1 MNKIYK
7 VVWNTVR
14 NCYVVGSEL
23 ISSKSGRHSTSNGK
37 SSSLKVTLTVLALCG
52 MTALGSGVAPAYAAD
67 AGTAVASQYVA
78 VLVNTDNNYY
88 YTSRGRKVQYG
99 DTRDFDGHS
108 YHKETVS
115 DETYWVRDG
124 YTIKYEENERYPGA
138 QKDNIIK
145 AYKTS
150 SYEADSSDEGLLKS
164 NQIMVESA
172 GISTLTG
179 VDLDN
184 VSGGTYVGAT
194 NSGSTSTPSSFNY
207 MIKDDNG
214 TYVDAGNT
222 NFSKRFKAAT
232 KNTDGTY
239 SYNGEVI
246 ANDNLYVVNEQV
258 GVFLTSSGKVY
269 TGKVFGA
276 NNEVLMTTKSDEGT
290 MYSYWGADTPDPN
303 TKLADMT
310 IGQFNQAL
318 EKVNNN
324 SKAVAGDTIKE
335 IKTTAKTDGG
345 TIDLVRRGQYNSATG
360 KYEGEYTVGDG
371 ITITSHGGTNGE
383 DVKINFS
390 NGTTGFDVAAGSKVE
405 AIKATES
412 TTDITGLKINGET
425 YNIKTGQTYT
435 AGDNITIDGN
445 KISATDT
452 TLVAGKAEK
461 KGDSY
466 IVKDTAGNEVTLEDV
481 ASANKLTEVNN
492 QVTENTQNITRNT
505 QNITKNTTNITELGE
520 KLKGAVMYDST
531 ATGFNKNNVTLGGTT
546 YDSATKTGGTKI
558 TNLARGT
565 NDSDAVNFSQLSE
578 VKDAENYVISGSL
591 SKTDGTITLNRLK
604 DGPVTI
610 TGLNDYVK
618 GIDSYVTS
626 ATLNGN
632 TLTLT
637 RNQGLDSLTVD
648 LSSLTEGLNTSDYRV
663 VANPAKDSGGIYKP
677 DASGNI
683 ELTVQDTKTG
693 ATATVQLSDI
703 ASATTVTN
711 NYTTLDTKIDNT
723 RTDITNEYNTA
734 IDNAKTEIQNDYNTK
749 IDAAK
754 THYYSVNSSATGEG
768 SNYNND
774 GAVGL
779 GSIAVGANAYAN
791 GRIGASAFGNRA
803 YADGERALAVGYGSK
818 AQGLAAIAIGTGSR
832 HGADGTDAIAI
843 GEQSYAKGNY
853 TTAVGGYSQ
862 AVADGATAFGQQAVA
877 SGSNSTAIGIQS
889 QALGNQSTA
898 VGDYSK
904 TEGIATAAFGGH
916 SKTTGDFAT
925 ALGYAS
931 KSVTRGTAV
940 GAASS
945 VTGETGTALGLLST
959 ASANG
964 SVALG
969 AQSSADID
977 AGVTGYNPNAVEG
990 EDLTSPT
997 WTSTLGAVSVG
1008 AAATVDKDGNP
1019 VAQKT
1024 RQITNLAA
1032 GTVDTDAVNVAQLK
1046 KSRVELTDGTNTT
1059 VNSTND
1065 ETDGHVIYSVDVKTN
1080 GTINEGDTNIVTGD
1094 TVYNALQ
1101 NVSWKAQV
1109 NGNDAKTVKKD
1120 GTLNFVNGDNIAITS
1135 NDNGDIKISTT
1146 GLASSGDL
1154 WTAQAGGTDVK
1165 AVNQKVNFVGSDH
1178 ITVTGTDGQI
1188 QFEATGL
1195 ADTDFT
1201 NITNNAVTKIQNI
1214 AKGEDVHIK
1223 ADTYT
1228 VGNDGSV
1235 TMTYVDGNGNP
1246 VTGEAKITGIAKSD
1260 LSNITEE
1267 GDTYITKVANKA
1279 VKVIDGENTTVT
1291 PGKDGDVTTYA
1302 VNVDTSGKIEQN
1314 NTNIVTGDT
1323 VYNALQNVSWKA
1335 QVNGT
1340 DAKTV
1345 KKDGTLNFIDGDN
1358 IAITSNDNGDIKI
1371 STTGLASSGDLWTAQ
1386 AGGTDVNAV
1395 NQKVNFVGSDHITVT
1410 GTDGQIKFEATGL
1423 ADTDFT
1429 NITNNAIT
1437 KIQNIAKGEDVHIKA
1452 DTYTVGNDGSVTMTY
1467 VDGNGNPVTG
1477 EAKITGIAKS
1487 DLSNIT
1493 NEGNNV
1499 INNIAKEAVKVVGGM
1514 NTTVEPSTTTDGPV
1528 EYKVNLNED
1537 VNLGDTIYLNGSD
1550 GSISTTSGGA
1560 QLAFNNSGL
1569 TVSQAKNGLTNE
1581 TRIDGATITVDGG
1594 AGNQTIINGSTAHIG
1609 SVLVNGG
1616 SGTATISGLTN
1627 QTTKYDGF
1635 ANGSGRAATE
1645 EQLKEVDSKAAAA
1658 KTTVTKG
1665 KNITVDEAKAADGSS
1680 TYTVGLETDVVLGDN
1695 AIKLNGSDG
1704 SISATSGGAQLA
1716 FNNSGLTV
1724 SQAKDGLTNETRI
1737 DGATITVDGG
1747 AGNQTII
1754 NGSTAHIGSVLVNGG
1769 SGTAT
1774 ISGLTNQTTKYDGF
1788 ANGSG
1793 RAATEEQLKEVDS
1806 KAAAAKTTVTKGKN
1820 ITVDEAKAADGS
1832 STYTVGLETDVVLG
1846 DNAIKLNGSDGS
1858 ISATSGTSSL
1868 NFNDKGLSLSNGK
1881 NSTVINGGTITV
1893 NGGDSVIS
1901 GTQAT
1906 FGKIT
1911 LNAESGS
1918 TITGLSNTTT
1928 KYDGFATAGR
1938 AATEEQLKEV
1948 AGQAGEAIKTAGKG
1962 WNLTTKGASDSK
1974 TNIAPGG
1981 TVDFSSS
1988 NDNLVISNAGADLS
2002 FSLSDNLDLTNNKD
2016 KKGSVK
2022 VGENTTLTDE
2032 LLQVGKDVSL
2042 TASALNVGT
2051 SSLTTSA
2058 LTVGGLTYISSSG
2071 LNANNRVI
2079 SNVATGVA
2087 DTDAV
2092 NVGQLKS
2099 AISGSQVSI
2108 KAGDGISV
2116 NKAGNQ
2122 YTINVNI
2129 EGLSNEHGTV
2139 SVSTDS
2145 DSSVIPKSTPTE
2157 SETITPAPAKR
2168 MNSLLVAE
2176 DAVVEPENSTST
2188 GEKMYVK
2195 YTSNE
2200 VKLIT
2205 DDITNPEDAVTLN
2218 DGEKIDFVGGKNIT
2232 TSSKQGTDTDG
2243 KNYDK
2248 ITFSLKDDISVTSVT
2263 ADKVTINNGPT
2274 INENGIDMN
2283 GKNIT
2288 NTESITINNGPT
2300 INSSGIDMNSQKIT
2314 NLADGEIAEGSTD
2327 AVNGGQLYNTNQ
2339 AVIANAE
2346 NINSL
2351 SHSLNKLDSRINR
2364 VGAGAAAL
2372 AALHPLDF
2380 DPDNKWDFAAGYGN
2394 YAGAN
2399 AVAIGTYYRPNEN
2412 TMFSIGGSFGG
2423 GENMINA
2430 GVSFKLGSGGSGI
2443 TTSKTVMA
2451 KKIKEQD
2458 ELLKAQD
2465 AKMKE
2470 QDEKIAKLEA
2480 LVAQQGEMIQQALGK
2495 K

>member
-67 AGTAVASQYVA
+67 ADTAVASQYVA
-78 VLVNTDNNYY
+78 VLVNDSNNS
-88 YTSRGRKVQYG
+88 SRNYR
-99 DTRDFDGHS
+99 TFDGYS

-115 DETYWVRDG
+115 GETYWVRNG

-138 QKDNIIK
+138 RKDNIIK
-145 AYKTS
+145 AYKTD
-150 SYEADSSDEGLLKS
+150 SYTSSSDKGLLKS
-164 NQIMVESA
+164 NQIMIESA

-179 VDLDN
+179 VDLDD

-239 SYNGEVI
+239 SYKGEVV
-246 ANDNLYVVNEQV
+246 ANDNLYVVDNKV
-258 GVFLTSSGKVY
+258 GIFLTSRGKVY

-276 NNEVLMTTKSDEGT
+276 NNEVLMTTKSDAGT

-324 SKAVAGDTIKE
+324 SKAVAGDTIKA

-360 KYEGEYTVGDG
+360 QYEGEYTVGDG

-383 DVKINFS
+383 DVKINFN

-452 TLVAGKAEK
+452 ALVDGKAEK

-492 QVTENTQNITRNT
+492 QVTENTK
-505 QNITKNTTNITELGE
+505 NITKNTTNITELGE

-604 DGPVTI
+604 DSPVTI
-610 TGLNDYVK
+610 TGLKDYVK

-648 LSSLTEGLNTSDYRV
+648 LSSLTEGLNKSDYRV
-663 VANPAKDSGGIYKP
+663 VANPAEGSNGIYTP
-677 DASGNI
+677 DDKGNI

-711 NYTTLDTKIDNT
+711 NYNTLDTKIDNT

-803 YADGERALAVGYGSK
+803 YADGERTLAVGYGAK
-818 AQGLAAIAIGTGSR
+818 AQGLAAIAIGTGSL

-843 GEQSYAKGNY
+843 GEQSDAKGNY
-853 TTAVGGYSQ
+853 TTAVGGYSR

-877 SGSNSTAIGIQS
+877 SGSHSTAIGMQS

-904 TEGIATAAFGGH
+904 TEGTAAAAFGGY
-916 SKTTGDFAT
+916 SKTTGNFAT

-1032 GTVDTDAVNVAQLK
+1032 GTADTDAVNVAQLK

-1059 VNSTND
+1059 VKSTND
-1065 ETDGHVIYSVDVKTN
+1065 QTDGHVIYSVDVKTN
-1080 GTINEGDTNIVTGD
+1080 GTIKQGDTNIVTGD
-1094 TVYNALQ
+1094 TVYNALKD
-1101 NVSWKAQV
+1101 VSWTANV
-1109 NGNDAKTVKKD
+1109 NGQAAKTVKKD
-1120 GTLNFVNGDNIAITS
+1120 GTLNFVNGDNISIS
-1135 NDNGDIKISTT
+1135 NEKGDIKISTT

-1188 QFEATGL
+1188 
-1195 ADTDFT
+1195 
-1201 NITNNAVTKIQNI
+1201 
-1214 AKGEDVHIK
+1214 
-1223 ADTYT
+1223 
-1228 VGNDGSV
+1228 
-1235 TMTYVDGNGNP
+1235 
-1246 VTGEAKITGIAKSD
+1246 
-1260 LSNITEE
+1260 
-1267 GDTYITKVANKA
+1267 
-1279 VKVIDGENTTVT
+1279 
-1291 PGKDGDVTTYA
+1291 
-1302 VNVDTSGKIEQN
+1302 
-1314 NTNIVTGDT
+1314 
-1323 VYNALQNVSWKA
+1323 
-1335 QVNGT
+1335 
-1340 DAKTV
+1340 
-1345 KKDGTLNFIDGDN
+1345 
-1358 IAITSNDNGDIKI
+1358 
-1371 STTGLASSGDLWTAQ
+1371 
-1386 AGGTDVNAV
+1386 
-1395 NQKVNFVGSDHITVT
+1395 
-1410 GTDGQIKFEATGL
+1410 KFEATGL
-1423 ADTDFT
+1423 ADTDLT
-1429 NITNNAIT
+1429 NI
-1437 KIQNIAKGEDVHIKA
+1437 
-1452 DTYTVGNDGSVTMTY
+1452 S
-1467 VDGNGNPVTG
+1467 
-1477 EAKITGIAKS
+1477 
-1487 DLSNIT
+1487 
-1493 NEGNNV
+1493 EGGKTV
-1499 INNIAKEAVKVVGGM
+1499 INNLAKEAVKVVKGT
-1514 NTTVEPSTTTDGPV
+1514 NTTVTEGLSEDGKTKTYAVNVDNAAIQAATDVTGENGISVTSAVENGVKKYTVSAKLSNNFAIDQATGNIDLAPSISVGKTNPVTINGNTGEITGLSNKTTTAANFADGSGRAAT
-1528 EYKVNLNED
+1528 EEQLKEVNSKATAAKTTVNAGKNISVNGKSDENGSAYTVALAED
-1537 VNLGDTIYLNGSD
+1537 VSLGNNAIQLKGTD
-1550 GSISTTSGGA
+1550 GSISAKSGGA

-1581 TRIDGATITVDGG
+1581 TRINGAEITVDGG
-1594 AGNQTIINGSTAHIG
+1594 AGNQTIINGSTARIG

-1645 EQLKEVDSKAAAA
+1645 EQLKEVA
-1658 KTTVTKG
+1658 G
-1665 KNITVDEAKAADGSS
+1665 K
-1680 TYTVGLETDVVLGDN
+1680 
-1695 AIKLNGSDG
+1695 
-1704 SISATSGGAQLA
+1704 
-1716 FNNSGLTV
+1716 
-1724 SQAKDGLTNETRI
+1724 
-1737 DGATITVDGG
+1737 
-1747 AGNQTII
+1747 
-1754 NGSTAHIGSVLVNGG
+1754 
-1769 SGTAT
+1769 
-1774 ISGLTNQTTKYDGF
+1774 
-1788 ANGSG
+1788 
-1793 RAATEEQLKEVDS
+1793 
-1806 KAAAAKTTVTKGKN
+1806 
-1820 ITVDEAKAADGS
+1820 
-1832 STYTVGLETDVVLG
+1832 
-1846 DNAIKLNGSDGS
+1846 
-1858 ISATSGTSSL
+1858 
-1868 NFNDKGLSLSNGK
+1868 
-1881 NSTVINGGTITV
+1881 
-1893 NGGDSVIS
+1893 
-1901 GTQAT
+1901 
-1906 FGKIT
+1906 
-1911 LNAESGS
+1911 
-1918 TITGLSNTTT
+1918 
-1928 KYDGFATAGR
+1928 
-1938 AATEEQLKEV
+1938 
-1948 AGQAGEAIKTAGKG
+1948 AGEAIETAGKG
-1962 WNLTTKGASDSK
+1962 WNLTTNGKESSK
-1974 TNIAPGG
+1974 TNIKPGG
-1981 TVDFSSS
+1981 TVDFSSN
-1988 NDNLVISNAGADLS
+1988 NDNLLISNAGADLS
-2002 FSLSDNLDLTNNKD
+2002 FSLSDNLDLTKND
-2016 KKGSVK
+2016 SKKGSVK
-2022 VGENTTLTDE
+2022 VGENTTLTDG
-2032 LLQVGKDVSL
+2032 LLQVGTDVSL
-2042 TASALNVGT
+2042 TASALNVGN

-2058 LTVGGLTYISSSG
+2058 LMVGGLTYIDSNG

-2079 SNVATGVA
+2079 SNVAAGIL

-2116 NKAGNQ
+2116 AKTGNQ

-2129 EGLSNEHGTV
+2129 EGVTNNQGKVTV
-2139 SVSTDS
+2139 STGD
-2145 DSSVIPKSTPTE
+2145 
-2157 SETITPAPAKR
+2157 
-2168 MNSLLVAE
+2168 
-2176 DAVVEPENSTST
+2176 STST
-2188 GEKMYVK
+2188 ESGSESGSSGAKKSQVMDLMYR
-2195 YTSNE
+2195 TESNE
-2200 VKLIT
+2200 VAPETTT
-2205 DDITNPEDAVTLN
+2205 DTGKAIQIESIPEDIKLEADDNQAASVVNGETIKIAGDGTNISTAATVT
-2218 DGEKIDFVGGKNIT
+2218 GSG
-2232 TSSKQGTDTDG
+2232 SMDT
-2243 KNYDK
+2243 
-2248 ITFSLKDDISVTSVT
+2248 ISVSLKPDIQVDS
-2263 ADKVTINNGPT
+2263 VTINNGGPI
-2274 INENGIDMN
+2274 INNTGIDMN
-2283 GKNIT
+2283 GKSITNVENIT
-2288 NTESITINNGPT
+2288 VNNGPT

-2480 LVAQQGEMIQQALGK
+2480 LVAQQGEMIQKALGK

>member
-78 VLVNTDNNYY
+78 VLVNSSNNYY
-88 YTSRGRKVQYG
+88 TDYWGRRVQYG
-99 DTRDFDGHS
+99 DDATRTFDGYS

-115 DETYWVRDG
+115 GETYWVRDG
-124 YTIKYEENERYPGA
+124 YSIKYEENERYPGA

-150 SYEADSSDEGLLKS
+150 SYTASSDTGLLKS

-179 VDLDN
+179 VDLDD

-239 SYNGEVI
+239 SYKGEVI

-360 KYEGEYTVGDG
+360 QYEGEYTVGDG

-461 KGDSY
+461 KGGSY

-531 ATGFNKNNVTLGGTT
+531 ATGFNKNNVTLGGTP
-546 YDSATKTGGTKI
+546 YDSTTKTGGTKI

-565 NDSDAVNFSQLSE
+565 KDSDAVNFSQLSE
-578 VKDAENYVISGSL
+578 VKDAENYVTDGSL
-591 SKTDGTITLNRLK
+591 STTDGTITLNRLK

-610 TGLNDYVK
+610 TGLKDYVK
-618 GIDSYVTS
+618 GIDSYVTR

-632 TLTLT
+632 TLTLI
-637 RNQGLDSLTVD
+637 RNQGLDSLTVN
-648 LSSLTEGLNTSDYRV
+648 LGSLTEGLSKSDYRV
-663 VANPAKDSGGIYKP
+663 VANPAEGSNGIYTP
-677 DASGNI
+677 DDKGNI
-683 ELTVQDTKTG
+683 ELTVQDANSDKKT
-693 ATATVQLSDI
+693 TIKLSDI
-703 ASATTVTN
+703 ASATTVNN
-711 NYTTLDTKIDNT
+711 NYNTL
-723 RTDITNEYNTA
+723 
-734 IDNAKTEIQNDYNTK
+734 NTK

-754 THYYSVNSSATGEG
+754 THYFSVNPDNISGAG
-768 SNYNND
+768 NYDND

-779 GSIAVGANAYAN
+779 DSIAVGAGAYAN
-791 GRIGASAFGNRA
+791 GRLGAAAFGNRSN
-803 YADGERALAVGYGSK
+803 ADGERALAVGYNAK
-818 AQGLAAIAIGTGSR
+818 AEGMDTIAIGNSNNDKGAKGTNSIAIGAQAD
-832 HGADGTDAIAI
+832 ADGTQTIYRGKEYTD
-843 GEQSYAKGNY
+843 GTWGNATALGAY
-853 TTAVGGYSQ
+853 TEAG
-862 AVADGATAFGQQAVA
+862 AGATALGA
-877 SGSNSTAIGIQS
+877 SSKARGWN
-889 QALGNQSTA
+889 STA
-898 VGDYSK
+898 VGMRAEAS
-904 TEGIATAAFGGH
+904 AANGV
-916 SKTTGDFAT
+916 
-925 ALGYAS
+925 ALGN
-931 KSVTRGTAV
+931 
-940 GAASS
+940 ASS
-945 VTGETGTALGLLST
+945 ATREADAKGVYDYVGYSAGVVLSDGEKNSTVWHANMGAVSIGNEDFKTGET
-959 ASANG
+959 
-964 SVALG
+964 
-969 AQSSADID
+969 D
-977 AGVTGYNPNAVEG
+977 E
-990 EDLTSPT
+990 
-997 WTSTLGAVSVG
+997 
-1008 AAATVDKDGNP
+1008 DGNLLHF
-1019 VAQKT
+1019 QYT
-1024 RQITNLAA
+1024 RQLTGLAA
-1032 GTVDTDAVNVAQLK
+1032 GTADTDAVNVAQLK
-1046 KSRVELTDGTNTT
+1046 RARVELMDGTNTT

-1065 ETDGHVIYSVDVKTN
+1065 ETDGHVIYSVDVNTN
-1080 GTINEGDTNIVTGD
+1080 GTINKGDTNIVTGD

-1101 NVSWKAQV
+1101 NVSWKAKV

-1120 GTLNFVNGDNIAITS
+1120 GTLNFIDGDNIAITS
-1135 NDNGDIKISTT
+1135 TTDGDIKISTT

-1165 AVNQKVNFVGSDH
+1165 
-1178 ITVTGTDGQI
+1178 
-1188 QFEATGL
+1188 
-1195 ADTDFT
+1195 
-1201 NITNNAVTKIQNI
+1201 
-1214 AKGEDVHIK
+1214 
-1223 ADTYT
+1223 
-1228 VGNDGSV
+1228 
-1235 TMTYVDGNGNP
+1235 
-1246 VTGEAKITGIAKSD
+1246 
-1260 LSNITEE
+1260 
-1267 GDTYITKVANKA
+1267 
-1279 VKVIDGENTTVT
+1279 
-1291 PGKDGDVTTYA
+1291 
-1302 VNVDTSGKIEQN
+1302 
-1314 NTNIVTGDT
+1314 
-1323 VYNALQNVSWKA
+1323 
-1335 QVNGT
+1335 
-1340 DAKTV
+1340 
-1345 KKDGTLNFIDGDN
+1345 
-1358 IAITSNDNGDIKI
+1358 
-1371 STTGLASSGDLWTAQ
+1371 
-1386 AGGTDVNAV
+1386 AV

-1437 KIQNIAKGEDVHIKA
+1437 KIQNIAKDEDVHIKA

-1487 DLSNIT
+1487 DLTNIT
-1493 NEGNNV
+1493 EGGKTV
-1499 INNIAKEAVKVVGGM
+1499 INNLAKEAVKVVDGTNTKVREGTLDNGKIKTYAVDVKTDGTINKGDTNIVTGDTVYNALQNVSWKAKVNGNDAKTVKKDGTLNFVNGDNINIINDNGDIKISTTGLASSGDLWTAQAGGKDVKAVDQKVNFNSTDKHLVVESTQDGEITFATKDLADTSFKNITEEG
-1514 NTTVEPSTTTDGPV
+1514 NTYIKKLAKGEDRHIEAKEYAVSDDGSVTMTYVDGNGNPVTGEAKITGIAKSDLTNITEGGKKVINNLAKEAVKVVDGTNTNVETVPTTDGHA

-1550 GSISTTSGGA
+1550 GSISAKSGGA

-1616 SGTATISGLTN
+1616 GGTATITGLTN
-1627 QTTKYDGF
+1627 KTTDYTGF

-1645 EQLKEVDSKAAAA
+1645 EQLKEVNSKATAA
-1658 KTTVTKG
+1658 KTTVTAG
-1665 KNITVDEAKAADGSS
+1665 KNIAVNGQSDENGSA
-1680 TYTVGLETDVVLGDN
+1680 YTVALADDVSLGNNN
-1695 AIKLNGSDG
+1695 AI
-1704 SISATSGGAQLA
+1704 
-1716 FNNSGLTV
+1716 
-1724 SQAKDGLTNETRI
+1724 
-1737 DGATITVDGG
+1737 
-1747 AGNQTII
+1747 
-1754 NGSTAHIGSVLVNGG
+1754 
-1769 SGTAT
+1769 
-1774 ISGLTNQTTKYDGF
+1774 
-1788 ANGSG
+1788 
-1793 RAATEEQLKEVDS
+1793 QLK
-1806 KAAAAKTTVTKGKN
+1806 
-1820 ITVDEAKAADGS
+1820 
-1832 STYTVGLETDVVLG
+1832 
-1846 DNAIKLNGSDGS
+1846 GSDGS

-1893 NGGDSVIS
+1893 NGGESVIS

-1906 FGKIT
+1906 FGKIK

-1918 TITGLSNTTT
+1918 TITGLTNTTT
-1928 KYDGFATAGR
+1928 DYTGFATAGR

-1948 AGQAGEAIKTAGKG
+1948 AGQAGEAIETAGKG
-1962 WNLTTKGASDSK
+1962 WNLTTNGKEASK
-1974 TNIAPGG
+1974 TNIKPDG
-1981 TVDFSSS
+1981 TVDFSSN
-1988 NDNLVISNAGADLS
+1988 NDNLLISNAGANLS

-2022 VGENTTLTDE
+2022 VGENTTLTNE

-2042 TASALNVGT
+2042 TASALNVGN
-2051 SSLTTSA
+2051 SSLTTDA
-2058 LTVGGLTYISSSG
+2058 LMVGGLTYISSSG
-2071 LNANNRVI
+2071 INANNRII
-2079 SNVATGVA
+2079 SNVAAGVL

-2116 NKAGNQ
+2116 AKTGNQ

-2145 DSSVIPKSTPTE
+2145 DSSVVPKSTPIE
-2157 SETITPAPAKR
+2157 SEMITPAPAKR
-2168 MNSLLVAE
+2168 MNSLLLAE
-2176 DAVVEPENSTST
+2176 EAVVAEPENSTST
-2188 GEKMYVK
+2188 GKKMYVK
-2195 YTSNE
+2195 YTSNA

-2205 DDITNPEDAVTLN
+2205 DDITDPTKVADLN
-2218 DGEKIDFVGGKNIT
+2218 DGEEIFFSGDGNIT
-2232 TSSKQGTDTDG
+2232 TTTELETDG
-2243 KNYDK
+2243 KNTET
-2248 ITFSLKDDISVTSVT
+2248 IRFSLNKDV
-2263 ADKVTINNGPT
+2263 KVDSIEAKNGGQINIKSEVN
-2274 INENGIDMN
+2274 
-2283 GKNIT
+2283 
-2288 NTESITINNGPT
+2288 
-2300 INSSGIDMNSQKIT
+2300 MNSQKIT

-2430 GVSFKLGSGGSGI
+2430 GISFKLGSGGSGI

>member
-23 ISSKSGRHSTSNGK
+23 ISSKSGGHSTSNGK

-78 VLVNTDNNYY
+78 VLVNDSNNSKRNYR
-88 YTSRGRKVQYG
+88 T
-99 DTRDFDGHS
+99 FDGYS

-115 DETYWVRDG
+115 GETYWVRDG
-124 YTIKYEENERYPGA
+124 YSIKYEENERYPGA
-138 QKDNIIK
+138 RKDNIIK
-145 AYKTS
+145 AYKTD
-150 SYEADSSDEGLLKS
+150 SYRASSDEGLLKS
-164 NQIMVESA
+164 NQIMIESA

-179 VDLDN
+179 VDLDD

-214 TYVDAGNT
+214 TYIDAGGSNYRT
-222 NFSKRFKAAT
+222 HFAEAT
-232 KNTDGTY
+232 KNSDGTY
-239 SYNGEVI
+239 SYNGEVLS
-246 ANDNLYVVNEQV
+246 NDNLYVISSTERYGTTTNKV

-360 KYEGEYTVGDG
+360 QYEGEYTVGDG
-371 ITITSHGGTNGE
+371 ITITSHGGTNGK

-425 YNIKTGQTYT
+425 YNIKTGQDYTAGKNITINGNEISATDTDTTYT
-435 AGDNITIDGN
+435 AGDNVSISDDN
-445 KISATDT
+445 VISAKNT
-452 TLVAGKAEK
+452 TLAAGKAEK
-461 KGDSY
+461 KGNSY

-481 ASANKLTEVNN
+481 ASESVVNETINTTKTDLTNVINEKDKLNVKYDNEM
-492 QVTENTQNITRNT
+492 
-505 QNITKNTTNITELGE
+505 KNT
-520 KLKGAVMYDST
+520 
-531 ATGFNKNNVTLGGTT
+531 VTLGGS
-546 YDSATKTGGTKI
+546 DAKNLVKVS
-558 TNLARGT
+558 NLAAGT
-565 NDSDAVNFSQLSE
+565 EEHDAVNFSQLKAVADGE
-578 VKDAENYVISGSL
+578 DYVTKGSISGDKL
-591 SKTDGTITLNRLK
+591 TLTRALGGTVE
-604 DGPVTI
+604 VT
-610 TGLNDYVK
+610 GFQEYVEGK
-618 GIDSYVTS
+618 DSYVTN
-626 ATLNGN
+626 AELDGNILTIEQNNGKG
-632 TLTLT
+632 TY
-637 RNQGLDSLTVD
+637 QID
-648 LSSLTEGLNTSDYRV
+648 LSTFANSFSGTDYRIV
-663 VANPAKDSGGIYKP
+663 PNPAKDSEGVYKP
-677 DASGNI
+677 GKDGNI
-683 ELTVQDTKTG
+683 VLTVEDSKTG
-693 ATATVQLSDI
+693 ETTSVTLSDI
-703 ASATTVTN
+703 AGMESVNTLVDQTKTV
-711 NYTTLDTKIDNT
+711 
-723 RTDITNEYNTA
+723 ITNEYNTA
-734 IDNAKTEIQNDYNTK
+734 INNAKTEVEEK
-749 IDAAK
+749 IEEAK
-754 THYYSVNSSATGEG
+754 VHYFSVNPDNISGAG
-768 SNYNND
+768 NYDND

-779 GSIAVGANAYAN
+779 DSIAVGAGAYAD
-791 GRIGASAFGNRA
+791 GRLGAAAFGNRSN
-803 YADGERALAVGYGSK
+803 ADGERALAVGYNAK
-818 AQGLAAIAIGTGSR
+818 AEGRDTIAIGYSNNDKGAKGTNSIAIGAQA
-832 HGADGTDAIAI
+832 GADGTQTIFR
-843 GEQSYAKGNY
+843 GKEYSGTWGNATALGAY
-853 TTAVGGYSQ
+853 TEAG
-862 AVADGATAFGQQAVA
+862 AGATAIGA
-877 SGSNSTAIGIQS
+877 SSKARGWN
-889 QALGNQSTA
+889 STA
-898 VGDYSK
+898 VGNRAEAS
-904 TEGIATAAFGGH
+904 AANGV
-916 SKTTGDFAT
+916 
-925 ALGYAS
+925 ALGNAS
-931 KSVTRGTAV
+931 SAMREADAEGSYDYVGYSA
-940 GAASS
+940 GAALSDGERNS
-945 VTGETGTALGLLST
+945 TVWHANMGAVSIGNEDFKTGET
-959 ASANG
+959 
-964 SVALG
+964 
-969 AQSSADID
+969 D
-977 AGVTGYNPNAVEG
+977 E
-990 EDLTSPT
+990 
-997 WTSTLGAVSVG
+997 
-1008 AAATVDKDGNP
+1008 DGNLLHF
-1019 VAQKT
+1019 QYT
-1024 RQITNLAA
+1024 RQLTGLAA
-1032 GTVDTDAVNVAQLK
+1032 GTADTDAVNVAQLK
-1046 KSRVELTDGTNTT
+1046 RSRVELADGLNTS
-1059 VNSTND
+1059 VSYSND
-1065 ETDGHVIYSVDVKTN
+1065 ETDGHVIYKVDVNTDGEIKQ
-1080 GTINEGDTNIVTGD
+1080 GDTHIVNGD

-1101 NVSWKAQV
+1101 NVSWTANV
-1109 NGNDAKTVKKD
+1109 NGQAAKTVKKD
-1120 GTLNFVNGDNIAITS
+1120 GTLNFVNGDNISIS
-1135 NDNGDIKISTT
+1135 NEKGDIKISTT

-1195 ADTDFT
+1195 ADTD
-1201 NITNNAVTKIQNI
+1201 
-1214 AKGEDVHIK
+1214 
-1223 ADTYT
+1223 
-1228 VGNDGSV
+1228 
-1235 TMTYVDGNGNP
+1235 
-1246 VTGEAKITGIAKSD
+1246 
-1260 LSNITEE
+1260 L
-1267 GDTYITKVANKA
+1267 
-1279 VKVIDGENTTVT
+1279 
-1291 PGKDGDVTTYA
+1291 
-1302 VNVDTSGKIEQN
+1302 
-1314 NTNIVTGDT
+1314 
-1323 VYNALQNVSWKA
+1323 
-1335 QVNGT
+1335 
-1340 DAKTV
+1340 
-1345 KKDGTLNFIDGDN
+1345 
-1358 IAITSNDNGDIKI
+1358 
-1371 STTGLASSGDLWTAQ
+1371 
-1386 AGGTDVNAV
+1386 
-1395 NQKVNFVGSDHITVT
+1395 
-1410 GTDGQIKFEATGL
+1410 
-1423 ADTDFT
+1423 T

-1467 VDGNGNPVTG
+1467 VDGNGNKVDGT
-1477 EAKITGIAKS
+1477 AKITGIAKS
-1487 DLSNIT
+1487 DLTNIT
-1493 NEGNNV
+1493 EGGKKV
-1499 INNIAKEAVKVVGGM
+1499 INNLAKEAVKVVSGM
-1514 NTTVEPSTTTDGPV
+1514 NTTVESSTTTDGPV

-1550 GSISTTSGGA
+1550 GSISAKSGGA

-1658 KTTVTKG
+1658 KTTVT
-1665 KNITVDEAKAADGSS
+1665 N
-1680 TYTVGLETDVVLGDN
+1680 
-1695 AIKLNGSDG
+1695 
-1704 SISATSGGAQLA
+1704 
-1716 FNNSGLTV
+1716 
-1724 SQAKDGLTNETRI
+1724 
-1737 DGATITVDGG
+1737 
-1747 AGNQTII
+1747 
-1754 NGSTAHIGSVLVNGG
+1754 
-1769 SGTAT
+1769 
-1774 ISGLTNQTTKYDGF
+1774 
-1788 ANGSG
+1788 
-1793 RAATEEQLKEVDS
+1793 
-1806 KAAAAKTTVTKGKN
+1806 GKN

-1881 NSTVINGGTITV
+1881 DSTVINGGTITV

-1906 FGKIT
+1906 FGKIK
-1911 LNAESGS
+1911 LNAEGGS
-1918 TITGLSNTTT
+1918 TITGLTNTTT
-1928 KYDGFATAGR
+1928 DYTGFATAGR

-1948 AGQAGEAIKTAGKG
+1948 AGQAGEAIETAGKG
-1962 WNLTTKGASDSK
+1962 WNLTTNGKESSK
-1974 TNIAPGG
+1974 TNIKPGG

-1988 NDNLVISNAGADLS
+1988 NDNLLISNAGADLS
-2002 FSLSDNLDLTNNKD
+2002 FSLSDNLDLTKND
-2016 KKGSVK
+2016 SKKGSVK
-2022 VGENTTLTDE
+2022 VGENTTLTDG
-2032 LLQVGKDVSL
+2032 LLRVGTDVSL
-2042 TASALNVGT
+2042 TASALNVGN

-2058 LTVGGLTYISSSG
+2058 LMVGGLTYINSNG

-2079 SNVATGVA
+2079 SNVAAGIL

-2116 NKAGNQ
+2116 AKTGNQ

-2129 EGLSNEHGTV
+2129 EGVTNNQGKVTV
-2139 SVSTDS
+2139 STGD
-2145 DSSVIPKSTPTE
+2145 
-2157 SETITPAPAKR
+2157 
-2168 MNSLLVAE
+2168 
-2176 DAVVEPENSTST
+2176 STST
-2188 GEKMYVK
+2188 ESGSESGSSGAKKSQVMDLMYR
-2195 YTSNE
+2195 TESNE
-2200 VKLIT
+2200 VAPETTT
-2205 DDITNPEDAVTLN
+2205 DTGKAIQIESIPEDIKLEADDNQAASVVNGETIKIAGDGTNISTAATVTES
-2218 DGEKIDFVGGKNIT
+2218 G
-2232 TSSKQGTDTDG
+2232 SMDT
-2243 KNYDK
+2243 
-2248 ITFSLKDDISVTSVT
+2248 ISVSLKPDIQVDS
-2263 ADKVTINNGPT
+2263 VTINNGGPT
-2274 INENGIDMN
+2274 INNTGIDMN
-2283 GKNIT
+2283 GKSITNVENIT
-2288 NTESITINNGPT
+2288 VNNGPT

>member
-1 MNKIYK
+1 M
-7 VVWNTVR
+7 
-14 NCYVVGSEL
+14 
-23 ISSKSGRHSTSNGK
+23 TSA
-37 SSSLKVTLTVLALCG
+37 SLK
-52 MTALGSGVAPAYAAD
+52 D
-67 AGTAVASQYVA
+67 
-78 VLVNTDNNYY
+78 
-88 YTSRGRKVQYG
+88 
-99 DTRDFDGHS
+99 
-108 YHKETVS
+108 
-115 DETYWVRDG
+115 
-124 YTIKYEENERYPGA
+124 
-138 QKDNIIK
+138 
-145 AYKTS
+145 
-150 SYEADSSDEGLLKS
+150 
-164 NQIMVESA
+164 
-172 GISTLTG
+172 
-179 VDLDN
+179 
-184 VSGGTYVGAT
+184 
-194 NSGSTSTPSSFNY
+194 
-207 MIKDDNG
+207 
-214 TYVDAGNT
+214 
-222 NFSKRFKAAT
+222 
-232 KNTDGTY
+232 
-239 SYNGEVI
+239 
-246 ANDNLYVVNEQV
+246 
-258 GVFLTSSGKVY
+258 
-269 TGKVFGA
+269 
-276 NNEVLMTTKSDEGT
+276 
-290 MYSYWGADTPDPN
+290 
-303 TKLADMT
+303 
-310 IGQFNQAL
+310 
-318 EKVNNN
+318 
-324 SKAVAGDTIKE
+324 
-335 IKTTAKTDGG
+335 
-345 TIDLVRRGQYNSATG
+345 
-360 KYEGEYTVGDG
+360 
-371 ITITSHGGTNGE
+371 
-383 DVKINFS
+383 
-390 NGTTGFDVAAGSKVE
+390 
-405 AIKATES
+405 
-412 TTDITGLKINGET
+412 
-425 YNIKTGQTYT
+425 
-435 AGDNITIDGN
+435 
-445 KISATDT
+445 
-452 TLVAGKAEK
+452 
-461 KGDSY
+461 
-466 IVKDTAGNEVTLEDV
+466 
-481 ASANKLTEVNN
+481 NKLTI
-492 QVTENTQNITRNT
+492 TQNND
-505 QNITKNTTNITELGE
+505 
-520 KLKGAVMYDST
+520 KG
-531 ATGFNKNNVTLGGTT
+531 
-546 YDSATKTGGTKI
+546 
-558 TNLARGT
+558 
-565 NDSDAVNFSQLSE
+565 
-578 VKDAENYVISGSL
+578 NYVI
-591 SKTDGTITLNRLK
+591 
-604 DGPVTI
+604 
-610 TGLNDYVK
+610 
-618 GIDSYVTS
+618 
-626 ATLNGN
+626 
-632 TLTLT
+632 
-637 RNQGLDSLTVD
+637 D
-648 LSSLTEGLNTSDYRV
+648 LSGFANQFSGTDYRV
-663 VANPAKDSGGIYKP
+663 VANPAEGSNGIYTPDASGNIELTVEDAKTGAKSTVQLSDIASATTVTNNYNTLNTKIDDTKTDITNAYTTKINDTKTTITNEYQKYVRDNEDYVTSGSISNDTITLKRALGGEVTITGLKDYVEGLDSYVTSASLKDNKLTITQNNDKGNYVIDLSGFANQFSGTDYRVVANPAEGSNGIYKP

-1195 ADTDFT
+1195 ADTDLT
-1201 NITNNAVTKIQNI
+1201 NI
-1214 AKGEDVHIK
+1214 
-1223 ADTYT
+1223 
-1228 VGNDGSV
+1228 S
-1235 TMTYVDGNGNP
+1235 
-1246 VTGEAKITGIAKSD
+1246 
-1260 LSNITEE
+1260 E
-1267 GDTYITKVANKA
+1267 G
-1279 VKVIDGENTTVT
+1279 
-1291 PGKDGDVTTYA
+1291 GKT
-1302 VNVDTSGKIEQN
+1302 
-1314 NTNIVTGDT
+1314 
-1323 VYNALQNVSWKA
+1323 
-1335 QVNGT
+1335 
-1340 DAKTV
+1340 
-1345 KKDGTLNFIDGDN
+1345 
-1358 IAITSNDNGDIKI
+1358 
-1371 STTGLASSGDLWTAQ
+1371 
-1386 AGGTDVNAV
+1386 
-1395 NQKVNFVGSDHITVT
+1395 
-1410 GTDGQIKFEATGL
+1410 
-1423 ADTDFT
+1423 
-1429 NITNNAIT
+1429 
-1437 KIQNIAKGEDVHIKA
+1437 
-1452 DTYTVGNDGSVTMTY
+1452 
-1467 VDGNGNPVTG
+1467 
-1477 EAKITGIAKS
+1477 
-1487 DLSNIT
+1487 
-1493 NEGNNV
+1493 V
-1499 INNIAKEAVKVVGGM
+1499 INNLAKEAVKVVKGT
-1514 NTTVEPSTTTDGPV
+1514 NTTVTEGLSEDGKTKTYAVNVDNAAIQAATDVTGENGISVTSAVENGVKKYTVSAKLSNNFAIDQATGNIDLAPSISVGKTNPVTINGNTGEITGLSNKTTTAA
-1528 EYKVNLNED
+1528 N
-1537 VNLGDTIYLNGSD
+1537 
-1550 GSISTTSGGA
+1550 
-1560 QLAFNNSGL
+1560 
-1569 TVSQAKNGLTNE
+1569 
-1581 TRIDGATITVDGG
+1581 
-1594 AGNQTIINGSTAHIG
+1594 
-1609 SVLVNGG
+1609 
-1616 SGTATISGLTN
+1616 
-1627 QTTKYDGF
+1627 F
-1635 ANGSGRAATE
+1635 ADGSGRAATE
-1645 EQLKEVDSKAAAA
+1645 EQLKEVNSKATAA
-1658 KTTVTKG
+1658 KTTVTAGNNNIEVKG
-1665 KNITVDEAKAADGSS
+1665 QSDANGS
-1680 TYTVGLETDVVLGDN
+1680 TYTVALADDVSLGNN
-1695 AIKLNGSDG
+1695 AI
-1704 SISATSGGAQLA
+1704 
-1716 FNNSGLTV
+1716 
-1724 SQAKDGLTNETRI
+1724 
-1737 DGATITVDGG
+1737 
-1747 AGNQTII
+1747 
-1754 NGSTAHIGSVLVNGG
+1754 
-1769 SGTAT
+1769 
-1774 ISGLTNQTTKYDGF
+1774 
-1788 ANGSG
+1788 
-1793 RAATEEQLKEVDS
+1793 QLK
-1806 KAAAAKTTVTKGKN
+1806 
-1820 ITVDEAKAADGS
+1820 
-1832 STYTVGLETDVVLG
+1832 
-1846 DNAIKLNGSDGS
+1846 GSDGS

-1906 FGKIT
+1906 FGKIK
-1911 LNAESGS
+1911 LNAESDS
-1918 TITGLSNTTT
+1918 TITGLTNTTT
-1928 KYDGFATAGR
+1928 KYNGFATAGR

-1948 AGQAGEAIKTAGKG
+1948 AGQAGEAIETAGKG
-1962 WNLTTKGASDSK
+1962 WNLTTNGKEASK
-1974 TNIAPGG
+1974 TNIKPDG
-1981 TVDFSSS
+1981 TVDFSSN
-1988 NDNLVISNAGADLS
+1988 NDNLLISNAGADLS
-2002 FSLSDNLDLTNNKD
+2002 FSLSDNLDLTKND
-2016 KKGSVK
+2016 SKKGSVK
-2022 VGENTTLTDE
+2022 VGENTTLTDG

-2116 NKAGNQ
+2116 AKTGNQ

-2129 EGLSNEHGTV
+2129 EGVTNNQGKVTV
-2139 SVSTDS
+2139 STGD
-2145 DSSVIPKSTPTE
+2145 
-2157 SETITPAPAKR
+2157 
-2168 MNSLLVAE
+2168 
-2176 DAVVEPENSTST
+2176 STST
-2188 GEKMYVK
+2188 ESGSESGSSGAKKFRVMDLMYRAEV
-2195 YTSNE
+2195 NE
-2200 VKLIT
+2200 VAPETTT
-2205 DDITNPEDAVTLN
+2205 DTGKAIQIESIPEDIKLEADDSQAASVVNGETIKIAGDGTNISTTANVT
-2218 DGEKIDFVGGKNIT
+2218 GAG
-2232 TSSKQGTDTDG
+2232 SKDT
-2243 KNYDK
+2243 
-2248 ITFSLKDDISVTSVT
+2248 ISVSLKPNIQVDS
-2263 ADKVTINNGPT
+2263 VTINNDGPT
-2274 INENGIDMN
+2274 INNTGIDMN
-2283 GKNIT
+2283 GKSITNVENIT
-2288 NTESITINNGPT
+2288 VNNGPT